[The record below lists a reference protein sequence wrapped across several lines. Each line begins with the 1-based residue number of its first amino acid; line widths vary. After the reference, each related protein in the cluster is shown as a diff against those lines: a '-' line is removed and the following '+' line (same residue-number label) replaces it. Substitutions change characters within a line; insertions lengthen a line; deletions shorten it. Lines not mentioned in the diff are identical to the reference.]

1 MLGLNLFIAAFSFSV
16 ALAAPAP
23 VPADGDGDVVP
34 AIIAAEQQQEA
45 IAPVVP
51 LRWSTH
57 FADHFPAGT
66 HLDLEWEGGD
76 GMGCE
81 LYYVPHWPGFAEY
94 QVSCKELQ
102 RGGGPDFRAPFRSSV
117 PFADT
122 DAPCVQFVTIVSNTT
137 ENSYKWAVPSL
148 DAYPEGTDL

>member
-1 MLGLNLFIAAFSFSV
+1 MLGLNLFIAALSFSV

-94 QVSCKELQ
+94 Q
-102 RGGGPDFRAPFRSSV
+102 
-117 PFADT
+117 
-122 DAPCVQFVTIVSNTT
+122 FVTIVSNTT
-137 ENSYKWAVPSL
+137 ENSYKWAVPNL
-148 DAYPEGTDL
+148 DAYPEGTDFILGVKNGEGVGANWYDLTPSLPLR